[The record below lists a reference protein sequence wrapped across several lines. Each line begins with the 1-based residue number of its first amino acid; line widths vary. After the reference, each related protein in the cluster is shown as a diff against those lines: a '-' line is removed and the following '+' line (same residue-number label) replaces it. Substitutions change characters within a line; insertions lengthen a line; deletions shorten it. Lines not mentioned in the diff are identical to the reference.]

1 MKKPQLTWILLALV
15 GGCAHSAPEAV
26 EPAAPPPAPA
36 PAPPRAVDES
46 KDELQVQG
54 TLGTL
59 ADEEVSGPFQRRWDD
74 ITNCYQQAQAKLWY
88 LGGKIEVHVKVGK
101 TGEPKTAYVSSST
114 FGNWDAERCVV
125 GIARQLTF
133 SKPHGGSEA
142 EFSYPIEFRSR
153 SAIVTWDE
161 ARVAPSL
168 VRHKSD
174 VAQCKVKSQNRLPQ
188 ALTMTLYVAPGGKVT
203 STGFAADAPVD
214 DQLAACLVAKTR
226 GWRLDDPLGKIAKA
240 TVGVRD

>member
-1 MKKPQLTWILLALV
+1 MMKSKWLFAALLF
-15 GGCAHSAPEAV
+15 GGCAHPAPATV
-26 EPAAPPPAPA
+26 EPVAPPPAPA
-36 PAPPRAVDES
+36 PPPAAAEEPR
-46 KDELQVQG
+46 DELKVEG

-88 LGGKIEVHVKVGK
+88 LGGKIEVHVKIGK

-125 GIARQLTF
+125 SIARQLTF

-153 SAIVTWDE
+153 SAIVTWDA
-161 ARVAPSL
+161 ARVQPSL
-168 VRHKSD
+168 DKHKRD
-174 VAQCKVKSQNRLPQ
+174 VAQCKVKAQNGLPP
-188 ALTMTLYVAPGGKVT
+188 TMMMTLYVAPGGKVT
-203 STGFAADAPVD
+203 SAGFSADAPLD
-214 DQLAACLVAKTR
+214 DELASCLVQKSRT
-226 GWRLDDPLGKIAKA
+226 WRLDDPLGKIAKA

>member
-1 MKKPQLTWILLALV
+1 MTKSKLLLAVLL
-15 GGCAHSAPEAV
+15 GGCAHPAPAAV
-26 EPAAPPPAPA
+26 EPVAPPPAPPPVRA
-36 PAPPRAVDES
+36 PEAADDS
-46 KDELQVQG
+46 KDEIKVQG

-88 LGGKIEVHVKVGK
+88 LGGKIEVHVKIGK

-125 GIARQLTF
+125 SIARQLTF
-133 SKPHGGSEA
+133 SRPHGGSEA

-153 SAIVTWDE
+153 SSIVTWDA
-161 ARVAPSL
+161 ARVQPSL
-168 VRHKSD
+168 DKHKRD
-174 VAQCKVKSQNRLPQ
+174 VALCKVKAQNGLPPTM
-188 ALTMTLYVAPGGKVT
+188 TMTLYVAPGGKVT
-203 STGFAADAPVD
+203 SAGFSADAPLD
-214 DQLAACLVAKTR
+214 DGLASCLVAKTR
-226 GWRLDDPLGKIAKA
+226 TWRLDDPLGKIAKA

>member
-1 MKKPQLTWILLALV
+1 MTKSKLMFAALWFV
-15 GGCAHSAPEAV
+15 GCAHPAPAAV
-26 EPAAPPPAPA
+26 EPVAPPPPPPVARAPE
-36 PAPPRAVDES
+36 PTDES
-46 KDELQVQG
+46 KDDLKVQG

-125 GIARQLTF
+125 SIARQLTF
-133 SKPHGGSEA
+133 SRPHGGSEA

-153 SAIVTWDE
+153 SAIVTWDA
-161 ARVAPSL
+161 ARVQPSL
-168 VRHKSD
+168 DKHKRD
-174 VAQCKVKSQNRLPQ
+174 VAQCKVRAQNGLPQ

-203 STGFAADAPVD
+203 SAGFSADAPLD
-214 DQLAACLVAKTR
+214 DELASCLVQKTR